1 MRKLALLV
9 GVACVALSALA
20 SGGTATTPPGTMVMS
35 GLDNPRGLA
44 FDNHGSLYVAEAG
57 RGGASPCAV
66 FSDGLT
72 KCYGPTGRISRLR
85 HGVQRIV
92 ASGLPSN
99 APAGGN
105 GAVGPHNLA
114 FQGGTAYLTDG
125 LGGNPSDPTIAP
137 FRALGQGWLIRV
149 HPDPARPNRW
159 DLRTDIA
166 AFEAAHNPVGP
177 PDSNPYGIANV
188 SGRRVVTDAGGNDLL
203 QIQGNHVSLLA
214 VFPSRPGRSTDSVP
228 TTVTRG
234 PNGRYYV
241 GELSGAPF
249 NVGEANV
256 YRVAGGQAT
265 VYCSGFTAIIA
276 MAWADGHLYVL
287 QFASGPGLS
296 GPGILYRIDAG
307 CTKTPVV
314 TDLFTPGGI
323 AFRDDDD
330 DDDGVDA
337 LRDDDDDLT
346 AYISQGS
353 ILAGGGT
360 VWRFDLGED
369 DDD

>member
-1 MRKLALLV
+1 MQRLGLL
-9 GVACVALSALA
+9 GAILLCAALSVFVGGGAA
-20 SGGTATTPPGTMVMS
+20 SVPPGTLVMS

-44 FDNHGSLYVAEAG
+44 FDHRGSLYVAEAG
-57 RGGASPCAV
+57 RGGTSPCAV

-72 KCYGPTGRISRLR
+72 KCYGPTGRVSRLR
-85 HGVQRIV
+85 HGIQAVV

-99 APAGGN
+99 APADGN
-105 GAVGPHNLA
+105 GATGPHDLA
-114 FQGGTAYLTDG
+114 FKGGTAYLTDG
-125 LGGNPSDPTIAP
+125 LGANPLAPTIAP
-137 FRALGQGWLIRV
+137 FRALGQGWLIKV
-149 HPDPARPNRW
+149 HPDPVHPDNW
-159 DLRTDIA
+159 ELKTDIA

-177 PDSNPYGIANV
+177 PDSNPYGILSR

-203 QIQGNHVSLLA
+203 QIQGNQVSLLA
-214 VFPSRPGRSTDSVP
+214 VFPSRPGRTTDSVP
-228 TTVTRG
+228 TTVTQG
-234 PNGRYYV
+234 PGGAYYV

-249 NVGEANV
+249 TVGTANV
-256 YRVAGGQAT
+256 YRVAKGQAT

-276 MAWADGHLYVL
+276 MAWGPDDHLYVL

-314 TDLFTPGGI
+314 TGLFTPGGI
-323 AFRDDDD
+323 AF
-330 DDDGVDA
+330 GE
-337 LRDDDDDLT
+337 DDLT

-360 VWRFDLGED
+360 VWRFDLPQEEGQH
-369 DDD
+369 